1 MASATTAAQSRPFS
15 PQAHQYPFERDDSL
29 EAPRSASVAMQQPLQ
44 TIMDKISVLSFLN
57 QKKNDKRPIAETNQP
72 SKERLFSGN
81 TAVKVDTNVISVEDA
96 ALLNERNLA

>member
-15 PQAHQYPFERDDSL
+15 PQANLVERDNSF

-57 QKKNDKRPIAETNQP
+57 QKKKMVPKTNQP

-81 TAVKVDTNVISVEDA
+81 TVRVDTNVISIEDA